1 MLLQDRLKNHR
12 LILASASPRRRELL
26 ASCDIDFTLAEKFEC
41 EECYPADLEADRV
54 AEYLSQLKS
63 EAYPQ
68 RLTEGDILLTADTV
82 VIAGGEILGKPKD
95 RADAERML
103 QTLSGATHKVVTGV
117 MLRTTTQ
124 RISFS
129 AESLVTFRVLENEEI
144 AYYIEKYRPMDK
156 AGAYGI
162 QEWIGYVG
170 IERIEG
176 SFYNVMGLPVQRLY
190 VELQRLIKTANLE

>member
-68 RLTEGDILLTADTV
+68 TLTEGDILLTADTV

-117 MLRTTTQ
+117 TLRTITQ

-129 AESLVTFRVLENEEI
+129 AESLVTFRLLENEEI

-190 VELQRLIKTANLE
+190 VELQRLIKNL

>member
-144 AYYIEKYRPMDK
+144 ASYIEKYRPMDK

>member
-26 ASCDIDFTLAEKFEC
+26 ASCDIDFTLAERFEC
-41 EECYPADLEADRV
+41 EECYPADLEAERV

-68 RLTEGDILLTADTV
+68 TLTEGDILLTADTV

-117 MLRTTTQ
+117 TLRTTTQ

-129 AESLVTFRVLENEEI
+129 AESLVTFRLLENEEI